1 MAYQMRRGAAPKFRE
16 LGSSNPQPG
25 DSPNKNALQGAAT
38 GAKLGATLGTVVPG
52 VGNVVGGIIGG
63 VGGAIW
69 GGVAANRRRKREE
82 EEQEAL
88 LEAQKL
94 QDAEKDRLLAKLAVE
109 RKSKEDGWRGFS
121 GSEGGMSDAE
131 AARFS

>member
-25 DSPNKNALQGAAT
+25 DSPNKNVAAGATA
-38 GAKLGATLGTVVPG
+38 GVKLGAALGTVVPG

-69 GGVAANRRRKREE
+69 GGIKAKKAREE
-82 EEQEAL
+82 EEAL

>member
-25 DSPNKNALQGAAT
+25 DSPNKNALAGASKGALL
-38 GAKLGATLGTVVPG
+38 GAKLGTIVPG

-69 GGVAANRRRKREE
+69 GGIKAKKAREE
-82 EEQEAL
+82 EEAL